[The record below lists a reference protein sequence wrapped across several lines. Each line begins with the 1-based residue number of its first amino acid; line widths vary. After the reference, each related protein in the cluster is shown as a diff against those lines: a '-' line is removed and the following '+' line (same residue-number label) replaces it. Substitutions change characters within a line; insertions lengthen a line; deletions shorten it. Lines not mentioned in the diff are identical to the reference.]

1 MPHRRLLL
9 RGRPDAPGAQF
20 RPAHRHLGRHS
31 DLHALCRLDDRPPHR
46 HQRGY
51 RAILA
56 AMGPCRDRG
65 RGLHVRTVRRGQC
78 ARPQACRRQGWA
90 ASGLAYLRDV
100 RIRLS
105 HGLRRPADCRAAG
118 SRHRGAVSLR
128 AETLHGKPGLSG
140 RCIRLTAMSRVN
152 PRQLELALGHAE
164 SFARKYCL
172 SGPSNAAARA
182 TIERWPDWP
191 AQAMVLVG
199 PEGCG
204 KSHLAAIWAGAA
216 GARFLAA
223 RAVVVE
229 GLPGALATGA
239 LVVEDIAPEALDE
252 RALFHLLNLAREER
266 AFVLFTARTAPSGWT
281 IGLRDLAS
289 RLRAVPVVPPGPP
302 DDALLRAVLVKLF
315 GDRQLA
321 ADESLIGY
329 LAKRIERSVAA
340 ARAIVAEV
348 HREGM

>member
-1 MPHRRLLL
+1 
-9 RGRPDAPGAQF
+9 
-20 RPAHRHLGRHS
+20 
-31 DLHALCRLDDRPPHR
+31 
-46 HQRGY
+46 
-51 RAILA
+51 
-56 AMGPCRDRG
+56 
-65 RGLHVRTVRRGQC
+65 
-78 ARPQACRRQGWA
+78 
-90 ASGLAYLRDV
+90 
-100 RIRLS
+100 
-105 HGLRRPADCRAAG
+105 
-118 SRHRGAVSLR
+118 
-128 AETLHGKPGLSG
+128 
-140 RCIRLTAMSRVN
+140 MSRAN
-152 PRQLELALGHAE
+152 PRQLALALGHAE
-164 SFARKYCL
+164 SFAREDFL
-172 SGPSNAAARA
+172 SGPSNAAALA

-204 KSHLAAIWAGAA
+204 KSHLAAIWAEAA

-223 RAVVVE
+223 RALAGD

-289 RLRAVPVVPPGPP
+289 RLRAVPVVTLGAP

-329 LAKRIERSVAA
+329 LANRIERSVAA
-340 ARAIVAEV
+340 ARAIVAELD
-348 HREGM
+348 REAMRQKRPLSRPLAAEVLRQTLGKPVTSSSAEA